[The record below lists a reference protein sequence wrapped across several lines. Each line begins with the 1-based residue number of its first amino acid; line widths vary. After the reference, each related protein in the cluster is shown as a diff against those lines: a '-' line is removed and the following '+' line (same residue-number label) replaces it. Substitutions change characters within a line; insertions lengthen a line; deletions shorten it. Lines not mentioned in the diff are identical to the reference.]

1 MWQISMQYP
10 APGFKLTTFWSPPL
24 ITRPEAD
31 PLKILQR
38 KIWSYIFFKHFD
50 WLFKSF
56 NQSECLKN
64 LPSIKFTL

>member
-31 PLKILQR
+31 PLKIL
-38 KIWSYIFFKHFD
+38 KLKFEATFFKAF
-50 WLFKSF
+50 WLALQKF
-56 NQSECLKN
+56 QPIRMLK
-64 LPSIKFTL
+64 KFA

>member
-38 KIWSYIFFKHFD
+38 KIWSYIFSSILIGSSKV
-50 WLFKSF
+50 ST
-56 NQSECLKN
+56 NQN
-64 LPSIKFTL
+64 A